1 MRSLSPAAT
10 VLLMLTAVGSAVAA
24 PPPTTMPT
32 TQPAAVEFLA
42 GDAARD
48 AIVDDR
54 LDPYF
59 DRLRP
64 AEMSMKTGEPIA
76 GDTAEARRAE
86 CVKRYRAATRDFTDD
101 EKQTLTY
108 FVEKVRPALAR
119 DYPVFGDQPFS
130 FIKVADTLEGGMP
143 HTRGD
148 HIVMPE
154 GVLTEFAAMREA
166 GDRATP
172 GAVGLLV
179 HEQTHVLQRLH
190 PELFEPL
197 YTKVYGF
204 VRAKR
209 IEPSPWLDARQL
221 VNPDG
226 TVCDWVLPVTEHG
239 RAATLLPLVAFDTDR
254 PRTMRGD
261 MGTIAVTLEPTGTDG
276 EYRAVAGAGGDPV
289 VRPLDGVTAYTA
301 VAGRGGDN
309 YHPNEIAADAF
320 SRLVVADD
328 LIDKSKLPAARA
340 AKLEAAVKP
349 TRDWARTAF
358 AGKK

>member
-1 MRSLSPAAT
+1 
-10 VLLMLTAVGSAVAA
+10 MLTAAGSAVAA
-24 PPPTTMPT
+24 PPAAVPTTR
-32 TQPAAVEFLA
+32 PATVEFLA

-48 AIVDDR
+48 AIVDDH

-64 AEMSMKTGEPIA
+64 TEMSMKTGEPIT
-76 GDTAEARRAE
+76 GDTPAAQRAE
-86 CVKRYRAATRDFTDD
+86 CVKRYRAAVRDFTDD
-101 EKQTLTY
+101 EKQALTF

-130 FIKVADTLEGGMP
+130 FVKVADTLEGGMP
-143 HTRGD
+143 HTRGP
-148 HIVMPE
+148 HVVMPE
-154 GVLTEFAAMREA
+154 DVLANFGRMRRLG

-172 GAVGLLV
+172 GVVGLLV

-190 PELFEPL
+190 PDLFEPL
-197 YTKVYGF
+197 YTKTYGF

-209 IEPSPWLDARQL
+209 IDPGPWLDARQL

-239 RAATLLPLVAFDTDR
+239 KRTVILPLVAFEDDHPTS
-254 PRTMRGD
+254 MRGG
-261 MGTIAVTLEPTGTDG
+261 MGTIAVTMEPTGTDG
-276 EYRAVAGAGGDPV
+276 EYRPAANADGTPV
-289 VRPLDGVTAYTA
+289 VRPLDGVAAYTA

-320 SRLVVADD
+320 SRLIVVDH
-328 LIDKSKLPAARA
+328 LIDKSKLPADRA
-340 AKLEAAVKP
+340 AKLEATVKP
-349 TRDWARTAF
+349 TRDWARAAF
-358 AGKK
+358 AAKT